1 MKKLLLYSFGLLL
14 FFYLV
19 GQLLASI
26 SPGQKTEFDTFWLLH
41 CKQCSR
47 ELALP
52 KHWHE
57 VDPDTVGVY
66 CSRCELHITEDS
78 FYLVIDTP

>member
-1 MKKLLLYSFGLLL
+1 MKNKLLLYSFVVLLVL
-14 FFYLV
+14 CLV
-19 GQLLASI
+19 LQLK
-26 SPGQKTEFDTFWLLH
+26 KTEFDTFWLLH
-41 CKQCSR
+41 CKSCHV